1 MKFVFRI
8 SVGGWGRSIKFC
20 DPVED
25 SNTSSPSSINVS
37 MEYVF
42 GFQYWYCEL
51 CGENQCRKH
60 CFVNFSSL
68 EVLAS
73 SVDEGWWGWAKVLF
87 RANWNCIFFQPD
99 FSRSKKHDIFWHVD
113 RLDISTF
120 CFYESLLFQ
129 IFFLWKFIK
138 TSVFPCLLSLLQ
150 STATQI
156 TFSINIFI
164 CFKYYTVWN
173 QFL

>member
-25 SNTSSPSSINVS
+25 SNTSSPSSINVR

-51 CGENQCRKH
+51 RGENQCRKH
-60 CFVNFSSL
+60 CFVNFSTL
-68 EVLAS
+68 EALHRRWMRGGGVGQKSYLGPTEIVSFSSRILA
-73 SVDEGWWGWAKVLF
+73 EAKNMTYSDMLY
-87 RANWNCIFFQPD
+87 
-99 FSRSKKHDIFWHVD
+99 

-138 TSVFPCLLSLLQ
+138 T
-150 STATQI
+150 
-156 TFSINIFI
+156 
-164 CFKYYTVWN
+164 
-173 QFL
+173 

>member
-25 SNTSSPSSINVS
+25 SNTSSPSSINVR

-68 EVLAS
+68 EALHRRWMRGGGVGQKSYLGPTEIVSFSSRILA
-73 SVDEGWWGWAKVLF
+73 EAKNMTYSDMLY
-87 RANWNCIFFQPD
+87 
-99 FSRSKKHDIFWHVD
+99 

-129 IFFLWKFIK
+129 IFFFWKFIK
-138 TSVFPCLLSLLQ
+138 T
-150 STATQI
+150 
-156 TFSINIFI
+156 
-164 CFKYYTVWN
+164 
-173 QFL
+173 

>member
-1 MKFVFRI
+1 MTQLRTPTLAVRVQLMLAWNTYLVF
-8 SVGGWGRSIKFC
+8 
-20 DPVED
+20 
-25 SNTSSPSSINVS
+25 NTDI
-37 MEYVF
+37 
-42 GFQYWYCEL
+42 
-51 CGENQCRKH
+51 
-60 CFVNFSSL
+60 VNFAVKTNAESTVLLIFLLWRSLHRRWMRGGGVGQKSYLGPTEIVSFSSRI
-68 EVLAS
+68 LA
-73 SVDEGWWGWAKVLF
+73 EAKNMTYSDMLY
-87 RANWNCIFFQPD
+87 
-99 FSRSKKHDIFWHVD
+99 

-164 CFKYYTVWN
+164 CFKYYTV
-173 QFL
+173 

>member
-25 SNTSSPSSINVS
+25 SNTSSPSSINVR

-68 EVLAS
+68 EALHRRWMRGGGVGQKSYLGPTEIVSFSSRILA
-73 SVDEGWWGWAKVLF
+73 EAKNMTYSDMLY
-87 RANWNCIFFQPD
+87 
-99 FSRSKKHDIFWHVD
+99 

-138 TSVFPCLLSLLQ
+138 T
-150 STATQI
+150 
-156 TFSINIFI
+156 
-164 CFKYYTVWN
+164 
-173 QFL
+173 

>member
-25 SNTSSPSSINVS
+25 SNTSSPSSINVR

-68 EVLAS
+68 EALHRRWMRGGGVGQKSYLGPTEIVSFSSCILA
-73 SVDEGWWGWAKVLF
+73 EAKNMTYSDMLY
-87 RANWNCIFFQPD
+87 
-99 FSRSKKHDIFWHVD
+99 

-138 TSVFPCLLSLLQ
+138 T
-150 STATQI
+150 
-156 TFSINIFI
+156 
-164 CFKYYTVWN
+164 
-173 QFL
+173 

>member
-25 SNTSSPSSINVS
+25 SNTSSPSSINVR

-60 CFVNFSSL
+60 CFVNFSTL
-68 EVLAS
+68 EALHRRWMRGGGVGQKSYLGPTEIVSFSSRILA
-73 SVDEGWWGWAKVLF
+73 EAKNMTYSDMLY
-87 RANWNCIFFQPD
+87 
-99 FSRSKKHDIFWHVD
+99 

-138 TSVFPCLLSLLQ
+138 T
-150 STATQI
+150 
-156 TFSINIFI
+156 
-164 CFKYYTVWN
+164 
-173 QFL
+173 